1 MAHFGVVRRPSGAL
15 EEGLEP
21 RQIVEALGA
30 QGTVGWLD
38 LEAATP
44 DELHGLEGFFGFH
57 PLAIED
63 AQNPDTRP
71 KIEEYDSFLFVV
83 TRGVNHNP
91 GAAALDLI
99 PLYIFLNRQLIVTV
113 HPRPMRSVATAIER
127 LRKHPELLQSGPDR
141 LLHHLLD
148 QVVDYYFPLMEE
160 LEDRIEALEDEVFQ
174 RSDGTLLER
183 IFATRKELVALRRSL
198 GPLREVVSNLMSGVP
213 YVDENLRPF
222 FRDVYDHVL
231 RLLDELETN
240 RDILAGLL
248 DSYLSQASNRMNAVM
263 KRLTALAMI
272 GLPFTVVS
280 GYFGMNFEVMPWLK
294 QEWGIIAATLL
305 MAGIS
310 GGAILFF
317 KRNDWL

>member
-1 MAHFGVVRRPSGAL
+1 VAHFGAVRRSTGAL

-21 RQIVEALGA
+21 RQIAEAISEEGA
-30 QGTVGWLD
+30 VGWLD
-38 LEAATP
+38 LEAPAP
-44 DELHGLEGFFGFH
+44 DELQALEGLFGLH

-63 AQNPDTRP
+63 IQNEDTRP
-71 KIEEYDSFLFVV
+71 KIEEYANFLFIV
-83 TRGVNHNP
+83 TRGINDNP
-91 GAAALDLI
+91 GATALDLI
-99 PLYIFLNRQLIVTV
+99 PLYALLNRSLIVTV
-113 HPRPMRSVATAIER
+113 HPRPMRSVTTAIER

-148 QVVDYYFPLMEE
+148 HVVDYYFPIMER

-174 RSDGTLLER
+174 RPDEGVLQRL
-183 IFATRKELVALRRSL
+183 FQARKELVALRRSL
-198 GPLREVVSNLMSGVP
+198 GPLREVVANLMSGVP

-240 RDILAGLL
+240 REIISGLL
-248 DSYLSQASNRMNAVM
+248 ESYLSQASNRMSAVM
-263 KRLTALAMI
+263 KRLTALATI

-294 QEWGIIAATLL
+294 ETWGVIAATAL
-305 MAGIS
+305 MIGIS
-310 GGAILFF
+310 GGLLLVFR
-317 KRNDWL
+317 RNGWL